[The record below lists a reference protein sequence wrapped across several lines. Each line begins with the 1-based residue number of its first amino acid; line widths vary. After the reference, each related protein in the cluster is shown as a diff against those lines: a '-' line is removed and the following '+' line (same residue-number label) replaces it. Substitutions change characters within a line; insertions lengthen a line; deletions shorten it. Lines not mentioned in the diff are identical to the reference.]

1 MWYRLNKR
9 GESDRSRVRRAYQ
22 LLFGRDPEKVE
33 LEVALKFLSK
43 PDTGGLPRW
52 QQYAQ
57 VLLASNELLYVD

>member
-1 MWYRLNKR
+1 
-9 GESDRSRVRRAYQ
+9 VRR
-22 LLFGRDPEKVE
+22 R
-33 LEVALKFLSK
+33 LKFLGK